1 MRAGTAKEIKF
12 ESIDSL
18 FGIPKE
24 SVQHITTM
32 VPLEKLFPYAQHPF
46 RVLEYSEKR
55 CFRAGIGS
63 PACFGRL

>member
-24 SVQHITTM
+24 SEQHITTM
-32 VPLEKLFPYAQHPF
+32 
-46 RVLEYSEKR
+46 
-55 CFRAGIGS
+55 GS
-63 PACFGRL
+63 VGRIISIRTAPISCA

>member
-12 ESIDSL
+12 ESFDSL
-18 FGIPKE
+18 FGIPQE

-46 RVLEYSEKR
+46 RVLDDAK
-55 CFRAGIGS
+55 
-63 PACFGRL
+63 

>member
-24 SVQHITTM
+24 SVQNITTM
-32 VPLEKLFPYAQHPF
+32 VPLEK
-46 RVLEYSEKR
+46 
-55 CFRAGIGS
+55 
-63 PACFGRL
+63 